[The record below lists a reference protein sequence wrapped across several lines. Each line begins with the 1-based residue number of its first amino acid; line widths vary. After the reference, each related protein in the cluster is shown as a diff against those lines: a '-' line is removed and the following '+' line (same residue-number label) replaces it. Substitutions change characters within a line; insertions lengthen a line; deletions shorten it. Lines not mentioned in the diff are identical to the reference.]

1 MKEKNE
7 NTVPEVQQ
15 VHLAPY
21 CVRFRLNHEKLC
33 DFFIKEN
40 VADTEGVARLL
51 HMYWKNSRQRIRWGV
66 IFNAAMDSGIFVNMG
81 PEAFKDMMNKLI
93 PGLEVDRT
101 TVSRGIKEY
110 DDYCHA
116 QQKGEIIPPEIVR
129 AFNAKSTL
137 EAAFKDLLS

>member
-1 MKEKNE
+1 MKEKNV

-15 VHLAPY
+15 EHIVPY

-33 DFFIKEN
+33 DFFVKEN
-40 VADTEGVARLL
+40 MADTKGVARLL

-93 PGLEVDRT
+93 SGLEVDRT
-101 TVSRGIKEY
+101 TVARGMREY
-110 DDYCHA
+110 DDYYHE
-116 QQKGEIIPPEIVR
+116 QQKGATIPPEIVR
-129 AFNAKSTL
+129 AFNAKLTL
-137 EAAFKDLLS
+137 EAALKDLLC